1 MLQSLFP
8 LDLGR
13 RARTIRRRKVLL
25 LLRHRW
31 LWLSLRRW
39 LRRWLLRWLRCWL
52 RWRRFTAL
60 PPLALEAQLRQQI
73 VHAGTAP
80 SAITLAEARRSSFAR
95 ILVDVC
101 ADCPACS
108 GTSQW
113 WFARPHARGPRGRAR
128 GPDGLGEPLPPV
140 SLRQRRASSRHG
152 RVPGRLILGC
162 SWLRRRTDTV
172 SVTETPAH
180 QHSSYQR
187 AQGCSDGV
195 AAGQPADY
203 HTSALLVRAIAVPGA
218 SGVR

>member
-95 ILVDVC
+95 ILVDVRRL
-101 ADCPACS
+101 PLLPRSS
-108 GTSQW
+108 GMVVRERT
-113 WFARPHARGPRGRAR
+113 RGPRGRAR
-128 GPDGLGEPLPPV
+128 G
-140 SLRQRRASSRHG
+140 RTRRATTS
-152 RVPGRLILGC
+152 
-162 SWLRRRTDTV
+162 
-172 SVTETPAH
+172 
-180 QHSSYQR
+180 
-187 AQGCSDGV
+187 
-195 AAGQPADY
+195 QPAPAARKQP
-203 HTSALLVRAIAVPGA
+203 SRARSGPVNTWLQLAAA
-218 SGVR
+218 SY

>member
-95 ILVDVC
+95 ILVDVRRL
-101 ADCPACS
+101 PLLPRSS
-108 GTSQW
+108 G
-113 WFARPHARGPRGRAR
+113 R
-128 GPDGLGEPLPPV
+128 
-140 SLRQRRASSRHG
+140 
-152 RVPGRLILGC
+152 
-162 SWLRRRTDTV
+162 
-172 SVTETPAH
+172 
-180 QHSSYQR
+180 
-187 AQGCSDGV
+187 
-195 AAGQPADY
+195 
-203 HTSALLVRAIAVPGA
+203 
-218 SGVR
+218 

>member
-80 SAITLAEARRSSFAR
+80 SAITLAEARRSS
-95 ILVDVC
+95 C
-101 ADCPACS
+101 ANSSRRLRRLPRMQRHGGSRAHE
-108 GTSQW
+108 GP
-113 WFARPHARGPRGRAR
+113 ARPRAR
-128 GPDGLGEPLPPV
+128 TD
-140 SLRQRRASSRHG
+140 SASH
-152 RVPGRLILGC
+152 
-162 SWLRRRTDTV
+162 
-172 SVTETPAH
+172 H
-180 QHSSYQR
+180 Q
-187 AQGCSDGV
+187 
-195 AAGQPADY
+195 
-203 HTSALLVRAIAVPGA
+203 SACA
-218 SGVR
+218 SGAQAAVTGAFRAG